1 MILQYR
7 QVLFTLGLAF
17 LISACATH
25 THVIG
30 NGPSSGLSEE
40 ARQYYALYGL
50 VQLNKVDTGAMVG
63 DAKDYKIETG
73 TQAID
78 VVISA
83 IAGSFTVT
91 TRTVKVTK

>member
-1 MILQYR
+1 MKK
-7 QVLFTLGLAF
+7 LAISF
-17 LISACATH
+17 SLVFIFSACATH

-30 NGPSSGLSEE
+30 NGRSSGLSEE

-63 DAKDYKIETG
+63 DAKDYQIETG
-73 TQAID
+73 TQAVD
-78 VVISA
+78 VLINA
-83 IAGSFTVT
+83 LAGSFTVV

>member
-1 MILQYR
+1 MKKLAIS
-7 QVLFTLGLAF
+7 FTLVF
-17 LISACATH
+17 LFSACATH
-25 THVIG
+25 SHVIG

-50 VQLNKVDTGAMVG
+50 IQLNKVDTGAMVG

-73 TQAID
+73 TQAVD
-78 VVISA
+78 VLINAV
-83 IAGSFTVT
+83 AGSFTVV